1 MIDFTHDE
9 LNLLAIYDTGTRE
22 STMDVLTAMREYLES
37 DEQELRD
44 MTDAVLDKLERMTD
58 AEYERLDLIPDFDE

>member
-22 STMDVLTAMREYLES
+22 STMDVLTAMREYLEP

-58 AEYERLDLIPDFDE
+58 AEYEKLDLIPDFDE